1 MPGLKKGIKQIKMQ
15 DGGTKR
21 RTLKEAVK
29 KLEEKTTRPG
39 KGGMPPAKSRAIKK
53 LQDQLEKARLI
64 AGESPKRRIQK
75 GVKGMKGKRTR
86 LPMPM
91 PIRAKTV
98 SDKDVDTVRDM
109 MLMKKGGK
117 VTEFGKAFAKARRD
131 FINKKI
137 DPKTGKPAKATFMF
151 QGKRFNVQTADDRK
165 KTVTKVESPVKRKRP
180 TVSKVKSPVE
190 RISLPKIKAAAKV
203 GSKRGLTAAQ
213 SRALGLTGTQL
224 RDKKEGLL
232 EKFTEKDIKAR
243 KKQVAS
249 DTKAAQDKLAKQ
261 KKQAGTI
268 VGGALA
274 AVPTARVTTA
284 ASRAVKAVGG
294 AKGIKQAAT
303 RARGEIKKEM
313 AARKIGAGRKTTG
326 DLLKGVVQQ
335 FTKKQPAI
343 TKRQATLAAKKK
355 KKAEAAAKRK
365 KEQSVNTKVKRLS
378 KGARSKQFV
387 NRASGGIFKGTF

>member
-29 KLEEKTTRPG
+29 KLEEKTTPPG
-39 KGGMPPAKSRAIKK
+39 KGGMPRPTSKGIKNNRKRMDRKFRK
-53 LQDQLEKARLI
+53 LPGL
-64 AGESPKRRIQK
+64 P
-75 GVKGMKGKRTR
+75 GK
-86 LPMPM
+86 M
-91 PIRAKTV
+91 V
-98 SDKDVDTVRDM
+98 SDKDVDTVRGM
-109 MLMKKGGK
+109 MLMKEGGK

-213 SRALGLTGTQL
+213 SRGLGLTGTQL
-224 RDKKEGLL
+224 RDRKQGLDKASANLL

-274 AVPTARVTTA
+274 AVPTGRITTGV
-284 ASRAVKAVGG
+284 SKAVKAVGG

-313 AARKIGAGRKTTG
+313 AGRKIGAGRKTTG
-326 DLLKGVVQQ
+326 DLVKGAVQQ
-335 FTKKQPAI
+335 FTKKQPAL

-365 KEQSVNTKVKRLS
+365 KEQSVNTRVKRLS
-378 KGARSKQFV
+378 RGARSRQFV
-387 NRASGGIFKGTF
+387 NRASGGVFKGTF

>member
-1 MPGLKKGIKQIKMQ
+1 MQ

-343 TKRQATLAAKKK
+343 VKRQATIAAKKK
-355 KKAEAAAKRK
+355 KQAEQAAKRK
-365 KEQSVNTKVKRLS
+365 QARSVDTKVKRLS

>member
-1 MPGLKKGIKQIKMQ
+1 MQ

-21 RTLKEAVK
+21 RTLKEAIK
-29 KLEEKTTRPG
+29 KLEESGKTISDKDRKEMMKKPTG
-39 KGGMPPAKSRAIKK
+39 KGGMPPAKMRPRKPKASRK
-53 LQDQLEKARLI
+53 LERTLF
-64 AGESPKRRIQK
+64 GT
-75 GVKGMKGKRTR
+75 GM
-86 LPMPM
+86 P
-91 PIRAKTV
+91 AKTM
-98 SDKDVDTVRDM
+98 SDRDVRMGMRSAKTMSDRDVEM
-109 MLMKKGGK
+109 MRGMMKMKEGGK
-117 VTEFGKAFAKARRD
+117 VTDFGKAFAKARRD

-165 KTVTKVESPVKRKRP
+165 KTVTKVDSPVRRKVPMVSKDELKKLSPVK
-180 TVSKVKSPVE
+180 

-213 SRALGLTGTQL
+213 SRDLGLTGTQL

-274 AVPTARVTTA
+274 AVPTARAATA
-284 ASRAVKAVGG
+284 ASKAVKAVGG

-313 AARKIGAGRKTTG
+313 AGRKIGAGRKTTG
-326 DLLKGVVQQ
+326 DLVKGAVQQ

-343 TKRQATLAAKKK
+343 VKRQATIAAKKK
-355 KKAEAAAKRK
+355 KQAELAAKRK

-387 NRASGGIFKGTF
+387 NRASGGVFKGTF

>member
-303 RARGEIKKEM
+303 
-313 AARKIGAGRKTTG
+313 GAGG
-326 DLLKGVVQQ
+326 
-335 FTKKQPAI
+335 
-343 TKRQATLAAKKK
+343 
-355 KKAEAAAKRK
+355 
-365 KEQSVNTKVKRLS
+365 
-378 KGARSKQFV
+378 
-387 NRASGGIFKGTF
+387 